1 MSIPPPVKV
10 QFNEHNIIDV
20 ERAILNAYRNDAN
33 NVHTKLKRSP
43 VWSLMHNGIS
53 KFAIEYNGVYLK
65 GIDEDLNP
73 FDLPFCLTELKGG
86 VTAYDITDNII

>member
-33 NVHTKLKRSP
+33 SVHAKLKRSP
-43 VWSLMHNGIS
+43 VWLLMHDGIS
-53 KFAIEYNGVYLK
+53 KFTTEYNGVYLK

-73 FDLPFCLTELKGG
+73 FDLPLCLTELKGG

>member
-33 NVHTKLKRSP
+33 SVHAKLKRSP
-43 VWSLMHNGIS
+43 VWSLMHDGIS
-53 KFAIEYNGVYLK
+53 KFTTEYNGVYLK

-86 VTAYDITDNII
+86 VTVYDITDNII